1 MTTQDTFT
9 DRLSD
14 YLDGEL
20 DASGSAQIEA
30 HLASCEECRKTLA
43 DLRLVIA
50 HAANLQDAG
59 PDADLWPG
67 LAVRLGD
74 GRRHVA
80 QFRAASPLKRFSFTM
95 PQLVAAALALMVLSG
110 GMVWLARLGGDRT
123 DFPSIAGQVVQPE
136 VTPANLADAHFDEAI
151 SDLQQTLDSGRG
163 SLDPETVRIL
173 EQNLLSIDDAIEQCR
188 RALAA
193 DPANVYL
200 NSHLAEAKKRKLAL
214 LRRATSIV
222 AEIKG

>member
-1 MTTQDTFT
+1 MTTQDTYT

-20 DASGSAQIEA
+20 DAAGSAQIEA
-30 HLASCEECRKTLA
+30 HLAGCEECRKTLT

-67 LAVRLGD
+67 VAARLDD
-74 GRRHVA
+74 GRRNVA
-80 QFRAASPLKRFSFTM
+80 QFRAASLSKRFSFTM

-110 GMVWLARLGGDRT
+110 SMVWLARLGGERT
-123 DFPSIAGQVVQPE
+123 DFPAVAGQVVRPE
-136 VTPANLADAHFDEAI
+136 VIPANLADAHFDEAI
-151 SDLQQTLDSGRG
+151 SDLQQALESGRG
-163 SLDPETVRIL
+163 SLDAETIRIL
-173 EQNLLSIDDAIEQCR
+173 EQNLQSIDDAIEQCR

>member
-1 MTTQDTFT
+1 MTTQDTYT

-20 DASGSAQIEA
+20 DAGDRAQVES
-30 HLASCEECRKTLA
+30 HLAGCEDCRKTLA
-43 DLRLVIA
+43 DLRLLIA

-67 LAVRLGD
+67 VAARVGD
-74 GRRHVA
+74 GRRNLA
-80 QFRAASPLKRFSFTM
+80 QFRSTSPSKRFSFTM
-95 PQLVAAALALMVLSG
+95 PQLVAAGLALMVLSG
-110 GMVWLARLGGDRT
+110 GMVWLARLGGERT
-123 DFPSIAGQVVQPE
+123 DFPAVAGQVVRPE
-136 VTPANLADAHFDEAI
+136 VTPANIAYTHVDEAI
-151 SDLQQTLDSGRG
+151 GDLEQTLDAGRG

-173 EQNLLSIDDAIEQCR
+173 EENLLSIDRAIEQCR
-188 RALAA
+188 EALAA

-200 NSHLAEAKKRKLAL
+200 NSHLAQAKKRKLAL

-222 AEIKG
+222 ADIKG